1 MRRFTL
7 LLLFAL
13 SAAAQTPLSLR
24 DAVSQALSIHPL
36 LSAGAGRVAA
46 SEGLRRQAALR
57 PNPRMFFQVE
67 NLRGHGQPGFVYG
80 RDADTYAY
88 VSQVIETSGR
98 RGLRTEAASANVR
111 RAELERELL
120 ARQIAARVKHAY
132 WSAAGAQRV
141 HELLVESMNTFRQVV
156 EYHEL
161 RVREGAMAEA
171 DLLRVRV
178 ESERFAIA
186 ANSAALDAERAR
198 IQLLREMGRT
208 EFPKV
213 QLTDKL
219 DETGPFAGT
228 VDAVRALEERLE
240 VRAAKQAVEQ
250 AQTAL
255 RLERASARP
264 NVDLLAGYK
273 RSGGFNTVLGGVQ
286 VDLPF
291 ANRNQGNI
299 GAAEAEVRVA
309 EASLAAVEATVKA
322 EVRTAQSEYE
332 IRRRQLLD
340 TLRTLREH
348 AVESSKIALAA
359 YREGGLDLLRL
370 IDSERVRLDVEA
382 LYGRT
387 LAEYR
392 QSIVNL
398 ETALGVAP

>member
-1 MRRFTL
+1 
-7 LLLFAL
+7 
-13 SAAAQTPLSLR
+13 
-24 DAVSQALSIHPL
+24 
-36 LSAGAGRVAA
+36 
-46 SEGLRRQAALR
+46 
-57 PNPRMFFQVE
+57 MFFQVE

-208 EFPKV
+208 EFPEV

-219 DETGPFAGT
+219 DDTGPFAET
-228 VDAVRALEERLE
+228 VDAARALEERLE
-240 VRAAKQAVEQ
+240 VRAARQAVEQ

-264 NVDLLAGYK
+264 NIDLLAGYK

-322 EVRTAQSEYE
+322 EVRAAQSEYE
-332 IRRRQLLD
+332 LRRRQLLE

-348 AVESSKIALAA
+348 ASESSKIALAA